1 MKNKLGNFI
10 KAYRVKKDYS
20 LRKFADRSGISH
32 THVDSIE
39 RGTDPRT
46 GKPVNITTETIE
58 RLAFAM
64 NIDPSYLFNLS
75 IDYEGVEKNE
85 GVKVPIFEE
94 KQLSIPLNVVEEV
107 LNYEELTSEL
117 ANTGTFFALKIHDKS
132 MEPKLLEEDI
142 VIIRQQNTVEN
153 GEIAVV
159 LVNGKKASIKQI
171 IKQDNGIILNGFNSS
186 LYPPVFYTNQQIE
199 ELPIT
204 ILGKV
209 IESRR
214 KF

>member
-1 MKNKLGNFI
+1 MFEFNLKKCRLDFSLSQKEVAQRVYVSQQAYAKWETGKATPNLETIVLLANLFNVTTDYLLGN
-10 KAYRVKKDYS
+10 
-20 LRKFADRSGISH
+20 
-32 THVDSIE
+32 
-39 RGTDPRT
+39 
-46 GKPVNITTETIE
+46 NQET
-58 RLAFAM
+58 
-64 NIDPSYLFNLS
+64 
-75 IDYEGVEKNE
+75 KQK
-85 GVKVPIFEE
+85 GVKVPLFEE

-117 ANTGTFFALKIHDKS
+117 ANTGTFFALKIQDKS

-159 LVNGKKASIKQI
+159 LVNGKEATIKQI

-186 LYPPVFYTNQQIE
+186 VYPPVFYTNQQIE

-214 KF
+214 EF

>member
-1 MKNKLGNFI
+1 MKTFGQILKELRDIHNVTGEELGKVLSVSRNAISNWENNRRTPDTNTIKDLANYFNVTTDYLLGN
-10 KAYRVKKDYS
+10 
-20 LRKFADRSGISH
+20 
-32 THVDSIE
+32 
-39 RGTDPRT
+39 
-46 GKPVNITTETIE
+46 NQET
-58 RLAFAM
+58 
-64 NIDPSYLFNLS
+64 
-75 IDYEGVEKNE
+75 KQK

-94 KQLSIPLNVVEEV
+94 KQLSVPLNVVEEV

-159 LVNGKKASIKQI
+159 LVNGKEASIKQI

-186 LYPPVFYTNQQIE
+186 VYPPVFYTNQQIE

>member
-1 MKNKLGNFI
+1 MTNKLGAFI
-10 KAYRVKKDYS
+10 KNYRVNKDYS
-20 LRKFADRSGISH
+20 LRKFADKVGISH
-32 THVDSIE
+32 THIDSIE
-39 RGTDPRT
+39 RGADPRT
-46 GKPVNITTETIE
+46 GKPVKITNETIE
-58 RLAFAM
+58 SLAYAM

-75 IDYEGVEKNE
+75 IGFDVGEKRKGVSIPILGKVVAGIPIEAVEEILDYEEIT
-85 GVKVPIFEE
+85 P
-94 KQLSIPLNVVEEV
+94 
-107 LNYEELTSEL
+107 EL
-117 ANTGTFFALKIHDKS
+117 ANTGTFFALRIHDKS

-159 LVNGKKASIKQI
+159 LVNGKEATIKQI

-186 LYPPVFYTNQQIE
+186 VYPPVFYTNQQIE

-214 KF
+214 EF

>member
-1 MKNKLGNFI
+1 MYDLEKERNKVKTFGQILKELRDIHNVTGEELGKVLSVSRNAISNWENNRRTPDTNTIKALANYFNVTTDYLLGNNQET
-10 KAYRVKKDYS
+10 K
-20 LRKFADRSGISH
+20 RK
-32 THVDSIE
+32 V
-39 RGTDPRT
+39 
-46 GKPVNITTETIE
+46 
-58 RLAFAM
+58 
-64 NIDPSYLFNLS
+64 
-75 IDYEGVEKNE
+75 
-85 GVKVPIFEE
+85 VKVPIFEE

-107 LNYEELTSEL
+107 LNYKNLTSEL
-117 ANTGTFFALKIHDKS
+117 ANTGTFFALKIQDKS

-159 LVNGKKASIKQI
+159 LVNGKEATIKQI

-186 LYPPVFYTNQQIE
+186 VYPPVFYTNQQIE

-214 KF
+214 EF